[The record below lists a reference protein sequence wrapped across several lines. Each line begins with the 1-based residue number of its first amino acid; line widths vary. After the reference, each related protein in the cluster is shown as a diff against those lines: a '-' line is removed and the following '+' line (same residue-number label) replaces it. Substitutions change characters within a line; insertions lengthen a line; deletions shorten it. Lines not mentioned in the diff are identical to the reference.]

1 MRVESFDCG
10 STGSCRKPEFLLR
23 FEPCWPT
30 VGNTVDWPTVVNTV
44 SWPIVVDAVGIS
56 QSIPSTQIYTPSSLR
71 CPIKCARVF
80 IHLRQKAQNKV
91 LEAGRRCRVLEP
103 GSNLAT
109 FGEKTT
115 SRPNAGRDGTSPRKS
130 IFLSLP
136 AQNNLTQFVLAT
148 NDKAF
153 V

>member
-91 LEAGRRCRVLEP
+91 HANPSVGVSRVR
-103 GSNLAT
+103 SW
-109 FGEKTT
+109 
-115 SRPNAGRDGTSPRKS
+115 SR
-130 IFLSLP
+130 L
-136 AQNNLTQFVLAT
+136 FVLGAISW
-148 NDKAF
+148 AF
-153 V
+153 IAKY